1 MAKDTK
7 NAIVIDNVE
16 YNFDEMTDRQKL
28 LVNHLLDLERK
39 ISSAQFSLDQLA
51 VGKDAFMQ
59 MLKKELETEA
69 PTEEASVQ

>member
-7 NAIVIDNVE
+7 NAIVIDDTE

-39 ISSAQFSLDQLA
+39 ISSAQFNLDQLA

-59 MLKKELETEA
+59 MLKTELEVKAAE
-69 PTEEASVQ
+69 

>member
-69 PTEEASVQ
+69 PTEEAKAE

>member
-7 NAIVIDNVE
+7 NAIVIDDTE

-39 ISSAQFSLDQLA
+39 ISSAQFNLDQLA

-59 MLKKELETEA
+59 MLKTELEVKVAE
-69 PTEEASVQ
+69 

>member
-7 NAIVIDNVE
+7 NAIVIDDTE

-69 PTEEASVQ
+69 PVEEASVQ

>member
-7 NAIVIDNVE
+7 NAIVIDDTE

-39 ISSAQFSLDQLA
+39 ISSAQFNLDQLA

-59 MLKKELETEA
+59 MLKKELEATKETEA
-69 PTEEASVQ
+69 SE

>member
-7 NAIVIDNVE
+7 NAIVIDDTE

-39 ISSAQFSLDQLA
+39 ISSAQFNLDQLA

-59 MLKKELETEA
+59 MLKKELEVAKEPEVA
-69 PTEEASVQ
+69 E

>member
-7 NAIVIDNVE
+7 NAVVIDNVE
-16 YNFDEMTDRQKL
+16 YNFDDMTDRQKL

-69 PTEEASVQ
+69 PAEEASVQ